1 MGDFWRKSMDGERKP
16 RILIVDDDRNTRDG
30 LQRALRRGYEV
41 MLAESGDRALQ
52 ILHATEVD
60 IMVSDV
66 RMPGMDGVTL
76 LQRARAHHPDLV
88 SILLTAYGNV
98 EVAVEAMKA
107 GAYDFLMKPVNLD
120 HLDLLLRRALRSRDV
135 ESENRKLRE
144 ELDQKFGLESI
155 IGASPAM
162 QDLFDVIRQASPS
175 QATVLIQG
183 ESGTGK
189 ELVAHAVHRLS
200 TRAKGPFVAVHCAA
214 LSDNLLESEL
224 FGHEKGSFTGAIAR
238 RKGRFESADGGTLFL
253 DEISEIDPSVQ
264 VKLLRV
270 LEERC
275 FERVGGS
282 ESVEVDIRLVAAT
295 NRDLRAWVDAGRFRE
310 DLFFRLDVVNI
321 VMPPLRDRLDDLPLL
336 CTHFIREFAG
346 RNGKNVEGI
355 SSEAIDLL
363 SGYRWPGN
371 IRELRNT
378 IEKMVVLSR
387 ADRLGVRDIPANI
400 RQSVREADGVL
411 VPARPGRSPAVGPSA
426 VGHLADTE
434 KAMILEALGQH
445 GGNRTRAAE
454 VLGISRRTLHRKI
467 RQYEQE
473 QVGAGRAEA
482 LTEGDMRATNG

>member
-1 MGDFWRKSMDGERKP
+1 MDTERKP

-30 LQRALRRGYEV
+30 LQRALRRGYDV

-52 ILHATEVD
+52 ILHATD
-60 IMVSDV
+60 IDILVSDV

-76 LQRARAHHPDLV
+76 LQRARAHHPELV

-120 HLDLLLRRALRSRDV
+120 HLDLLLQRALRSRDV

-144 ELDQKFGLESI
+144 ELDNKYGLESI
-155 IGASPAM
+155 IGASPVM
-162 QDLFDVIRQASPS
+162 QDLFAIIRQAAPS

-200 TRAKGPFVAVHCAA
+200 TRSKGPFVAVHCAA
-214 LSDNLLESEL
+214 LSDSLLESEL
-224 FGHEKGSFTGAIAR
+224 FGHEKGAFTGAVAR

-282 ESVEVDIRLVAAT
+282 EVVDVDIRLVAAT
-295 NRDLRAWVDAGRFRE
+295 NRDLRAWVDEGRFRE
-310 DLFFRLDVVNI
+310 DLFFRLDVVTI
-321 VMPPLRDRLDDLPLL
+321 TMPPLRDRLDDLPLL
-336 CTHFIREFAG
+336 CSHFITEFAG
-346 RNGKNVEGI
+346 RNGKSIAGI
-355 SSEAIDLL
+355 SSEAIELL
-363 SGYRWPGN
+363 AGYRWPGN

-400 RQSVREADGVL
+400 RQAVRGADGSSGAVRSVRAVAGAPGV
-411 VPARPGRSPAVGPSA
+411 GQ
-426 VGHLADTE
+426 LADTE
-434 KAMILEALGQH
+434 KAMILEALEQH
-445 GGNRTRAAE
+445 GGNRTKAAE
-454 VLGISRRTLHRKI
+454 VLGISRRTLHRKL
-467 RQYEQE
+467 RQYA
-473 QVGAGRAEA
+473 GAQGASMNGDA
-482 LTEGDMRATNG
+482 DVEGATDANI